1 MVAESL
7 RLTERGG
14 VVDRKIIWPSAA
26 PKNRNPANTN
36 EGNASNGIEPP
47 RLADCCTLPARKSRI
62 TTLTKT

>member
-7 RLTERGG
+7 RLTEDGG
-14 VVDRKIIWPSAA
+14 GVDRKIILPSTA
-26 PKNRNPANTN
+26 PKNRNSANTD

-47 RLADCCTLPARKSRI
+47 RLADCRTLPVRKSLT

>member
-14 VVDRKIIWPSAA
+14 GVDRKIIWPSAA
-26 PKNRNPANTN
+26 PKNRNSANTN
-36 EGNASNGIEPP
+36 EGNASNGIEPR
-47 RLADCCTLPARKSRI
+47 RLADCRTLPARKSRI

>member
-14 VVDRKIIWPSAA
+14 GVDRKIIWPSAA
-26 PKNRNPANTN
+26 PKNRNSANTN

-47 RLADCCTLPARKSRI
+47 RLADCRTLPARKSLI